1 MADQQRLVLRA
12 ILVSAFSVVWSLLAG
27 VTAVAVA
34 VSTSSPSLAGFG
46 LDALIDAAASLS
58 LIWYFK
64 ARARNPSLAERREVL
79 TTRVVG
85 AALLAAAAY
94 TAVRSILLLVDGVA
108 PEASSLAV
116 AISAVSVVVLPVL
129 AAVKF
134 RFAARI
140 PSPALRSDAILTVG
154 AALLA
159 FVALL
164 AASLHGV
171 NGLWWID
178 PAAAL
183 VIAAVLAAEGIRA
196 AVASTA

>member
-1 MADQQRLVLRA
+1 
-12 ILVSAFSVVWSLLAG
+12 
-27 VTAVAVA
+27 
-34 VSTSSPSLAGFG
+34 
-46 LDALIDAAASLS
+46 
-58 LIWYFK
+58 
-64 ARARNPSLAERREVL
+64 
-79 TTRVVG
+79 
-85 AALLAAAAY
+85 
-94 TAVRSILLLVDGVA
+94 LLVDGVA

-134 RFAARI
+134 RIAARI